1 MFHPHAFCIITHR
14 STGHQDSSIKN
25 KIGKN
30 EQRSATRDASPPR
43 KRGSGTERGRWT
55 WTGPNRRRLPPRL
68 AVCCLPFWRASS
80 VAGGPVPAGGTI
92 IQQFDPATGRLRPR
106 RQAPPHDTGA
116 GARRPVVHWCWG
128 AAAIRLSGDRKGTL
142 ATAAPDGAV
151 RALPSPSAATARPTN
166 RVGRTDGPT

>member
-1 MFHPHAFCIITHR
+1 MFHPHAFCIITQHKKR
-14 STGHQDSSIKN
+14 
-25 KIGKN
+25 
-30 EQRSATRDASPPR
+30 RSAKMRSAAQRYQGLQETRALHGKGDPGPSAGVGLGLDRTDA
-43 KRGSGTERGRWT
+43 W
-55 WTGPNRRRLPPRL
+55 LPPRL
-68 AVCCLPFWRASS
+68 AVCCLTFWRASI